1 MQPSENKSETV
12 QTIAYSDFEK
22 VLLVV
27 GTITR
32 VEAFPEARR
41 PAYRVWADFGA
52 YGQRKTSA
60 QVTNLYSP
68 EALNG
73 R

>member
-22 VLLVV
+22 VSFVV

-32 VEAFPEARR
+32 V
-41 PAYRVWADFGA
+41 
-52 YGQRKTSA
+52 
-60 QVTNLYSP
+60 
-68 EALNG
+68 
-73 R
+73 